1 MEVTAVLH
9 LRMPSLEGAPGQP
22 VVASRSGVAR
32 GCLTPLLKAVWPEV
46 VCVDLSR
53 KMLDRASLGWRLQAD
68 AAHLPLPDQVAHV
81 VAVGDAPLF
90 AQELVRIL
98 VTEGVVLWVNA
109 LGADAPFYLATNM
122 LVDAMTSASGAQW
135 DAVSSEALWGS
146 WVVMRRAH

>member
-1 MEVTAVLH
+1 MAARFDELASTWDSD
-9 LRMPSLEGAPGQP
+9 RGSYRRAPL
-22 VVASRSGVAR
+22 ADAIAR
-32 GCLTPLLKAVWPEV
+32 GGPWPAGRCVEIGSGTGLLTPLLKAVWPEV

-122 LVDAMTSASGAQW
+122 LVDAMTSASGA
-135 DAVSSEALWGS
+135 
-146 WVVMRRAH
+146 